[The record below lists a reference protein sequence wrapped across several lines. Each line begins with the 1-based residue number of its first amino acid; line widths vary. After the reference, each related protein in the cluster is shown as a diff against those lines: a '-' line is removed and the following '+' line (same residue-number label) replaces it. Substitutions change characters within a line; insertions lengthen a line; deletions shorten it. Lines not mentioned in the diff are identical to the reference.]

1 MLLFKGTATSFVE
14 ETSFNRIV
22 ETMIGASM
30 EVFGR
35 RPGASEINSW
45 QNSLR
50 MMALVTER
58 MGIADSGV
66 AVEYQLP
73 GTSRRLDVMYTGHNG
88 FGIPQAV
95 IVELKQWEKCSAG
108 DGDKVV
114 TFVARRDR
122 DVLHPSVQV
131 DQYKQYLRDQNTA
144 FQDKSGLG
152 FGLESCAFLHNY
164 EFNDNDALLDE
175 KFVPVIKSSP
185 LFGKRNVPE
194 LIEFLKV
201 NIKQGDGEKLLNRIL
216 KAPLR
221 PSRKLLLEVNRVIKE
236 KSEYILIDN
245 QVVAFNRIMVEAKR
259 SLKSQKDVAIIV
271 KGGPGTGK
279 SVIALN
285 VMAELAKMGK
295 NVHYATGSKAFTET
309 LRKIVGTRAA
319 QQVKFFNSY
328 STQPRKSL
336 DVLICDEAHRI
347 RQTSNN
353 RFTPKAKRSS
363 FSQTEE
369 LFEVAKT
376 LVFFIDDKQVVRP
389 GEIGNSREIHEF
401 AATRGIKTYEIE
413 LSAQFRCQGS
423 DGFVNWVNH
432 TLQIEETANTVWVPT
447 DLFDFQILDTPEELE
462 NAIKKKVES
471 GNTGRIT
478 AGFCWEWS
486 DPDSSG
492 NLLNDVVIGSFER
505 PWDAKPGAGKLA
517 KGIPSASLWAHD
529 PNGINQIGCVYTAQG
544 FEFDYV
550 GVIFG
555 NDLVYRKGQGWVG
568 QKDESHDKMV
578 KRSKDQFADFTKNA
592 YRVLLTR
599 GIKGCFVYFMDQ
611 ETREY
616 FESRIISNK
625 DIEKYLTTASI
636 DAAGG

>member
-1 MLLFKGTATSFVE
+1 MLLYKGTAASFVE
-14 ETSFNRIV
+14 ETCFNRIV
-22 ETMIGASM
+22 ETMIGASL

-35 RPGASEINSW
+35 RPGPSEIHSW

-88 FGIPQAV
+88 IGNPQAV
-95 IVELKQWEKCSAG
+95 IVELKQWEKCFPG
-108 DGDKVV
+108 EGDKVV
-114 TFVARRDR
+114 TFVAQRDR

-144 FQDKSGLG
+144 FQQHTGLG
-152 FGLESCAFLHNY
+152 YDLASCAFLHNY
-164 EFNDNDALLDE
+164 EFLKNDPLLE
-175 KFVPVIKSSP
+175 QKFNYILRESP
-185 LFGKRNVPE
+185 LYGKRDVQK
-194 LIEFLKV
+194 LIEFLKGK
-201 NIKQGDGEKLLNRIL
+201 IKKGEGEPVLNKIL
-216 KAPLR
+216 TAPLR

-245 QVVAFNRIMVEAKR
+245 QVVAFNRIMVEAK
-259 SLKSQKDVAIIV
+259 KSIKTKDEVAIIV

-309 LRKIVGTRAA
+309 LRKIVGTRAS
-319 QQVKFFNSY
+319 QQIKYFNSY
-328 STQPRKSL
+328 STQPKKSL

-347 RQTSNN
+347 RITSNN
-353 RFTPKAKRSS
+353 RFTPKSRRSS
-363 FSQTEE
+363 RSQTEE

-389 GEIGNSREIHEF
+389 AEIGNSREINEF
-401 AATRGIKTYEIE
+401 AARRGIKTYEIE

-432 TLQIEETANTVWVPT
+432 TLQIEETANTVWIPT
-447 DLFDFQILDTPEELE
+447 DLFDFQILDSPNELE
-462 NAIKKKVES
+462 AAIKMKVEK
-471 GNTGRIT
+471 GHTGRVT

-486 DPDSSG
+486 DPDRSG
-492 NLLNDVVIGSFER
+492 NLLNDVVIGSFQR

-555 NDLVYRKGQGWVG
+555 KDLVYRNNKGWVG
-568 QKDESHDKMV
+568 QKEESHDAMV
-578 KRSKDQFADFTKNA
+578 KRSKEQFADFIKNA

-599 GIKGCFVYFMDQ
+599 GIKGCYVYFVDQ

-616 FESRIISNK
+616 FESRIVTNK
-625 DIEKYLTTASI
+625 EIKKYI
-636 DAAGG
+636 

>member
-1 MLLFKGTATSFVE
+1 MLLYKGTAASFVE
-14 ETSFNRIV
+14 ETCFNRIV
-22 ETMIGASM
+22 ETMIGASL

-35 RPGASEINSW
+35 RPGPSEIHSW

-88 FGIPQAV
+88 IGKPQAV
-95 IVELKQWEKCSAG
+95 IVELKQWEKCSPG
-108 DGDKVV
+108 EGDKVV
-114 TFVARRDR
+114 TFVAQRDR

-144 FQDKSGLG
+144 FQEQTGLG
-152 FGLESCAFLHNY
+152 YDLASCAFLHNY
-164 EFNDNDALLDE
+164 EFLKNDPLLEE
-175 KFVPVIKSSP
+175 KFDAVLKESP
-185 LFGKRNVPE
+185 LYGKRDVQK
-194 LIEFLKV
+194 LIEFLKGK
-201 NIKQGDGEKLLNRIL
+201 IKKGEGEPVLNKIL

-245 QVVAFNRIMVEAKR
+245 QVVAFNRIMVEAK
-259 SLKSQKDVAIIV
+259 KSIKSKKDVAIIV

-285 VMAELAKMGK
+285 IMAELSKMGK

-309 LRKIVGTRAA
+309 LRKIVGTRAS
-319 QQVKFFNSY
+319 QQIKYFNSY
-328 STQPRKSL
+328 STQPKKSL

-347 RQTSNN
+347 RITSNS
-353 RFTPKAKRSS
+353 RFTPKSRRSS
-363 FSQTEE
+363 CTQTEE
-369 LFEVAKT
+369 LFDVAKT

-389 GEIGNSREIHEF
+389 AEIGNSREIYEF
-401 AATRGIKTYEIE
+401 AARRGIKTYEIE

-447 DLFDFQILDTPEELE
+447 DLFDFQIFDSPEKLE
-462 NAIKKKVES
+462 AAIKVKVDS
-471 GNTGRIT
+471 GNTGRVT

-492 NLLNDVVIGSFER
+492 NLLNDVVIGGFQR

-555 NDLVYRKGQGWVG
+555 KDLVYRKDKGWVG
-568 QKDESHDKMV
+568 QKDESHDAMV
-578 KRSKDQFADFTKNA
+578 KRSKEQFADFIKNA

-599 GIKGCFVYFMDQ
+599 GIKGCYVYFMDD
-611 ETREY
+611 ETRQF
-616 FESRIISNK
+616 FESRIVSNK
-625 DIEKYLTTASI
+625 EIQKYI
-636 DAAGG
+636 

>member
-1 MLLFKGTATSFVE
+1 
-14 ETSFNRIV
+14 
-22 ETMIGASM
+22 
-30 EVFGR
+30 
-35 RPGASEINSW
+35 
-45 QNSLR
+45 
-50 MMALVTER
+50 
-58 MGIADSGV
+58 
-66 AVEYQLP
+66 
-73 GTSRRLDVMYTGHNG
+73 
-88 FGIPQAV
+88 
-95 IVELKQWEKCSAG
+95 
-108 DGDKVV
+108 
-114 TFVARRDR
+114 
-122 DVLHPSVQV
+122 
-131 DQYKQYLRDQNTA
+131 
-144 FQDKSGLG
+144 
-152 FGLESCAFLHNY
+152 
-164 EFNDNDALLDE
+164 
-175 KFVPVIKSSP
+175 
-185 LFGKRNVPE
+185 VPE

-201 NIKQGDGEKLLNRIL
+201 NIKKGDGEKLLNRIL

-401 AATRGIKTYEIE
+401 ASMRGIKTYEIE

-471 GNTGRIT
+471 GDTGRVT

-578 KRSKDQFADFTKNA
+578 KRSKDQFADFIKNA

-616 FESRIISNK
+616 FESRIVSNK

>member
-1 MLLFKGTATSFVE
+1 MLLFKGTATSLIE

-22 ETMIGASM
+22 ETMVGASL

-35 RPGASEINSW
+35 RPGPSEIHSW

-88 FGIPQAV
+88 AGNPQAV

-108 DGDKVV
+108 EGDKVV
-114 TFVARRDR
+114 TFVAQRDR

-144 FQDKSGLG
+144 FQEHTGLG
-152 FGLESCAFLHNY
+152 YGLASCAFLHNY
-164 EFNDNDALLDE
+164 DFLKNDPLLE
-175 KFVPVIKSSP
+175 TKFETVLKESP
-185 LFGKRNVPE
+185 LYGKRDVQE
-194 LIEFLKV
+194 LIEFLKS
-201 NIKQGDGEKLLNRIL
+201 NIKKGEGEKVLHKIL

-221 PSRKLLLEVNRVIKE
+221 PSRKLLLEVNRVIKD

-245 QVVAFNRIMVEAKR
+245 QVVAFNRIMVESKK
-259 SLKSQKDVAIIV
+259 SLKTKKDVAIIV

-309 LRKIVGTRAA
+309 LRKIVGTRAG
-319 QQVKFFNSY
+319 QQIKYFNSY
-328 STQPRKSL
+328 STQPKKSL

-347 RQTSNN
+347 RITSNN
-353 RFTPKAKRSS
+353 RFTPKSRRSS
-363 FSQTEE
+363 CTQTEE
-369 LFEVAKT
+369 LFDVAKT

-389 GEIGNSREIHEF
+389 AEIGNSREIHEF
-401 AATRGIKTYEIE
+401 AAKRGIKTYEIE

-432 TLQIEETANTVWVPT
+432 TLQIEDTANTVWIPT
-447 DLFDFQILDTPEELE
+447 DLFDFQILDSPDELE
-462 NAIKKKVES
+462 VTIKKKVEC
-471 GNTGRIT
+471 GHTGRVT

-486 DPDSSG
+486 DPDSTG
-492 NLLNDVVIGSFER
+492 NLLNDVVIGSFQR

-529 PNGINQIGCVYTAQG
+529 PNGIDQIGCVYTAQG

-555 NDLVYRKGQGWVG
+555 KDLVYRKDKGWVG
-568 QKDESHDKMV
+568 QKEESHDAMV
-578 KRSKDQFADFTKNA
+578 KRSKEQFADFIKNA

-599 GIKGCFVYFMDQ
+599 GIKGCYVYFLDQ

-616 FESRIISNK
+616 FESRIVTNK
-625 DIEKYLTTASI
+625 EIQKYI
-636 DAAGG
+636 

>member
-1 MLLFKGTATSFVE
+1 
-14 ETSFNRIV
+14 
-22 ETMIGASM
+22 
-30 EVFGR
+30 
-35 RPGASEINSW
+35 
-45 QNSLR
+45 
-50 MMALVTER
+50 
-58 MGIADSGV
+58 
-66 AVEYQLP
+66 
-73 GTSRRLDVMYTGHNG
+73 
-88 FGIPQAV
+88 
-95 IVELKQWEKCSAG
+95 
-108 DGDKVV
+108 
-114 TFVARRDR
+114 
-122 DVLHPSVQV
+122 
-131 DQYKQYLRDQNTA
+131 
-144 FQDKSGLG
+144 
-152 FGLESCAFLHNY
+152 
-164 EFNDNDALLDE
+164 
-175 KFVPVIKSSP
+175 
-185 LFGKRNVPE
+185 
-194 LIEFLKV
+194 
-201 NIKQGDGEKLLNRIL
+201 
-216 KAPLR
+216 
-221 PSRKLLLEVNRVIKE
+221 
-236 KSEYILIDN
+236 
-245 QVVAFNRIMVEAKR
+245 
-259 SLKSQKDVAIIV
+259 
-271 KGGPGTGK
+271 
-279 SVIALN
+279 
-285 VMAELAKMGK
+285 
-295 NVHYATGSKAFTET
+295 
-309 LRKIVGTRAA
+309 
-319 QQVKFFNSY
+319 
-328 STQPRKSL
+328 
-336 DVLICDEAHRI
+336 VLICDEAHRI

-401 AATRGIKTYEIE
+401 AAMRGIKTYEIE

-432 TLQIEETANTVWVPT
+432 NLQIEETANTVWVPT

-471 GNTGRIT
+471 GDTGRVT

-578 KRSKDQFADFTKNA
+578 KRSKDQFADFIKNA

-616 FESRIISNK
+616 FESRIVSNK
-625 DIEKYLTTASI
+625 DIEKYLTTGSI
-636 DAAGG
+636 DTAGG

>member
-1 MLLFKGTATSFVE
+1 MLLFKGTATSFIE

-22 ETMIGASM
+22 ETMVGASL

-35 RPGASEINSW
+35 RPGPSEIHSW

-88 FGIPQAV
+88 AGNPQAV

-108 DGDKVV
+108 EGDKVV
-114 TFVARRDR
+114 TFVAQRDR

-144 FQDKSGLG
+144 FQEHTGLG
-152 FGLESCAFLHNY
+152 YGLASCAFLHNY
-164 EFNDNDALLDE
+164 DFLKNDPLLE
-175 KFVPVIKSSP
+175 TKFETVLKESP
-185 LFGKRNVPE
+185 LYGKRDVQE
-194 LIEFLKV
+194 LIEFLKS
-201 NIKQGDGEKLLNRIL
+201 NIKKGEGEKVLHKIL

-221 PSRKLLLEVNRVIKE
+221 PSRKLLLEVNRVIKD

-245 QVVAFNRIMVEAKR
+245 QVVAFNRIMVEAK
-259 SLKSQKDVAIIV
+259 KSIKSKKDVAIIV

-309 LRKIVGTRAA
+309 LRKIVGTRAG
-319 QQVKFFNSY
+319 QQIKYFNSY
-328 STQPRKSL
+328 STQPKKSL

-347 RQTSNN
+347 RITSNN
-353 RFTPKAKRSS
+353 RFTPKSRRSS
-363 FSQTEE
+363 STQTEE
-369 LFEVAKT
+369 LFDVAKT

-389 GEIGNSREIHEF
+389 AEIGNSGEIHEF
-401 AATRGIKTYEIE
+401 AAKRGIKTYEIE

-432 TLQIEETANTVWVPT
+432 TLQIEDTANTVWIPT
-447 DLFDFQILDTPEELE
+447 DLFDFQILDSPDELE
-462 NAIKKKVES
+462 VTIKKKVES
-471 GNTGRIT
+471 GHTGRVT

-486 DPDSSG
+486 DPDSTG
-492 NLLNDVVIGSFER
+492 NLLNDVVIGSFQR

-529 PNGINQIGCVYTAQG
+529 PNGIDQIGCVYTAQG

-555 NDLVYRKGQGWVG
+555 KDLVYRKDKGWVG
-568 QKDESHDKMV
+568 QKEESHDAMV
-578 KRSKDQFADFTKNA
+578 KRSKEQFADFIKNA

-599 GIKGCFVYFMDQ
+599 GIKGCYVYFLDQ

-616 FESRIISNK
+616 FESRIVANK
-625 DIEKYLTTASI
+625 EIQKYI
-636 DAAGG
+636 

>member
-1 MLLFKGTATSFVE
+1 MLLYKGTAASFVE
-14 ETSFNRIV
+14 ETCFNRIV
-22 ETMIGASM
+22 ETMIGASL

-35 RPGASEINSW
+35 RPGPSEIHSW

-58 MGIADSGV
+58 MAIADSGV

-88 FGIPQAV
+88 AGNPQAV
-95 IVELKQWEKCSAG
+95 IVELKQWEKCSPG
-108 DGDKVV
+108 EGDKVV
-114 TFVARRDR
+114 TFVAQRDR

-144 FQDKSGLG
+144 FQEQIGLG
-152 FGLESCAFLHNY
+152 YDLASCAFLHNY
-164 EFNDNDALLDE
+164 EFLKNDPLLDE
-175 KFVPVIKSSP
+175 KFDSVLKESP
-185 LFGKRNVPE
+185 LYGKRDVQK
-194 LIEFLKV
+194 LIEFLKGK
-201 NIKQGDGEKLLNRIL
+201 IKKGEGEPVLDKIL

-245 QVVAFNRIMVEAKR
+245 QVVAFNRIMVEAK
-259 SLKSQKDVAIIV
+259 KSIKSKKDVAIIV

-285 VMAELAKMGK
+285 VMAELARMGK

-309 LRKIVGTRAA
+309 LRKIVGTRAS
-319 QQVKFFNSY
+319 QQIKYFNSY
-328 STQPRKSL
+328 STQPKKSL

-347 RQTSNN
+347 RITSNS
-353 RFTPKAKRSS
+353 RFTPKSRRSS
-363 FSQTEE
+363 CTQTEE
-369 LFEVAKT
+369 LFDVAKT

-389 GEIGNSREIHEF
+389 AEIGNSREIYEF
-401 AATRGIKTYEIE
+401 AARRGIKTYEIE

-447 DLFDFQILDTPEELE
+447 DLFDFQIFDSPEKLE
-462 NAIKKKVES
+462 AAIKMKVDC
-471 GNTGRIT
+471 GNTGRVT

-492 NLLNDVVIGSFER
+492 NLLNDVVIGGFQR
-505 PWDAKPGAGKLA
+505 PWDAKPGAGRLA

-555 NDLVYRKGQGWVG
+555 KDLVYRKDKGWVG
-568 QKDESHDKMV
+568 QKEESHDVMV
-578 KRSKDQFADFTKNA
+578 KRSKEQFSDFIKNA

-599 GIKGCFVYFMDQ
+599 GIKGCYIYFMDD
-611 ETREY
+611 ETRHY
-616 FESRIISNK
+616 FESRIVTNK
-625 DIEKYLTTASI
+625 EIQKYL
-636 DAAGG
+636 